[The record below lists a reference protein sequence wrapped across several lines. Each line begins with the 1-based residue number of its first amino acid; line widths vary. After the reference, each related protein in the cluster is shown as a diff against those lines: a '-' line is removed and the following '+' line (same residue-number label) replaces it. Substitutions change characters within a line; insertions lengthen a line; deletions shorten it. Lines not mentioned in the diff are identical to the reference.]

1 MPTIIVILE
10 QYKVRGHKT
19 CFMLNS
25 VEYETSFMTSMQG
38 LATITEKHR
47 VLIKKIDDL
56 KACVL
61 S

>member
-25 VEYETSFMTSMQG
+25 IEYETSFMTSMQG

-47 VLIKKIDDL
+47 VLIKKYMT
-56 KACVL
+56 
-61 S
+61 